1 MDLPE
6 LQHTFVFNLIPQ
18 FLTYNLQTMKSNQP
32 FKELVC
38 DESKPLR
45 AFAMKLTQDHE
56 EANDLV
62 QDTLLKA
69 IVNEEK
75 FSEGTNLKGWLYTIM
90 KNIFINKYRRAMKS
104 NIFNDDTDN
113 QYYINSSNNA
123 SRNEGDSNLVMKDV
137 NNALSGLSENL
148 RTPFLL
154 SYTGYKYEEISQKL
168 QIPLGTV
175 KVRIHNARKELMQ
188 KLAVYRTK

>member
-1 MDLPE
+1 
-6 LQHTFVFNLIPQ
+6 
-18 FLTYNLQTMKSNQP
+18 MKATLP
-32 FKELVC
+32 FKELVT
-38 DESKPLR
+38 DESRPLR

-62 QDTLLKA
+62 QDTMLKA
-69 IVNEEK
+69 FVNEEK

-113 QYYINSSNNA
+113 QYYLNSGSNT
-123 SRNEGDSNLVMKDV
+123 SRNEGDGNLVMKDV

-148 RTPFLL
+148 RTPLL
-154 SYTGYKYEEISQKL
+154 SYTGYKYEEIAAKL
-168 QIPLGTV
+168 KIPLGTV
-175 KVRIHNARKELMQ
+175 KVRIHNARKELMK
-188 KLAVYRTK
+188 KLSVYQTR